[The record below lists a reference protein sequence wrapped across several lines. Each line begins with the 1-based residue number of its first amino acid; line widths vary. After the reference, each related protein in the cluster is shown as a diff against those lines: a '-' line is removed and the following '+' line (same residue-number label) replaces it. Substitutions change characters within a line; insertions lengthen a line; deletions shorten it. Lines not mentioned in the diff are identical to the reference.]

1 MQTFT
6 ADSRD
11 LGNVYSAA
19 QAAVEFVRSKRKP
32 ALLHL
37 KTYRLFG
44 HAGADA
50 EVAYRKKEQIEG
62 ELEQDPLLYA
72 TALLLSRGVETAAQ
86 LAAQIEHLDQQIARV
101 AQEAT
106 QRPKLKDAAAVID
119 GHGRQAIAVGNGG
132 QDFPLP
138 YDGIDVVYGAGYKAL
153 QHKE

>member
-1 MQTFT
+1 MCT
-6 ADSRD
+6 ARRRRRSS
-11 LGNVYSAA
+11 LSAPK
-19 QAAVEFVRSKRKP
+19 SKP

-72 TALLLSRGVETAAQ
+72 TALLLSRGVETAEQ

-101 AQEAT
+101 AHEAT
-106 QRPKLKDAAAVID
+106 QRPKLPDAAAVDEIHSAATKWQTVAAS
-119 GHGRQAIAVGNGG
+119 G
-132 QDFPLP
+132 
-138 YDGIDVVYGAGYKAL
+138 
-153 QHKE
+153 